1 MASKAKGLSGASSG
15 AVGPPKAATTGGD
28 KEPSKGYNSNYQPE
42 QIIHRSSNCIIV
54 AGSNKPKELDPQ
66 AKLRGWFAPTN

>member
-1 MASKAKGLSGASSG
+1 MASKNAKGLSGASSG
-15 AVGPPKAATTGGD
+15 AVGPVARAGGTSGSRGE

-66 AKLRGWFAPTN
+66 A